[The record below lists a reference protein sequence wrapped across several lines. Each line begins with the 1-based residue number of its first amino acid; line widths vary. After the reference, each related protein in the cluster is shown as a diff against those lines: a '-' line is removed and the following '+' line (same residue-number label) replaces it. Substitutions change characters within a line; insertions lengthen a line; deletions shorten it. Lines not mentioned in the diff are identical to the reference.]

1 MNGHEAD
8 SGVIDGIART
18 LRNAST
24 QLDRAGKSTPDTP
37 DAGDATPALA
47 AVLAQLSD
55 NAGQMVLGLVAAGDS
70 VATASSRY
78 AEDDAA
84 AREEFTGAKA
94 ERGMP
99 IDTEIKGNVES
110 IRSAANWVRD
120 SLASGITDAVSQI
133 YAARNSADAGWRGE
147 AAEAFRAEVTAGAR
161 KG

>member
-8 SGVIDGIART
+8 PGVIDGIART

-24 QLDRAGKSTPDTP
+24 QLDRAGNSVPETP

-55 NAGQMVLGLVAAGDS
+55 NAGQLVLGLAASGDT

-84 AREEFTGAKA
+84 ARDEFASAKA
-94 ERGMP
+94 E
-99 IDTEIKGNVES
+99 
-110 IRSAANWVRD
+110 
-120 SLASGITDAVSQI
+120 
-133 YAARNSADAGWRGE
+133 
-147 AAEAFRAEVTAGAR
+147 
-161 KG
+161 